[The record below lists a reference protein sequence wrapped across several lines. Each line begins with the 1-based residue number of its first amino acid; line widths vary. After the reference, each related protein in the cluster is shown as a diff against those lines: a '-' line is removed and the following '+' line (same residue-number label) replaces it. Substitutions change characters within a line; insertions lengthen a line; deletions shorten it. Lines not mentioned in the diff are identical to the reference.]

1 MRSLCNLSVILVF
14 STGILWT
21 ACKPEPPRRCF
32 LTSEEELEKKV
43 EEAPMTDLTSKADEA
58 PSKKPKSV
66 AVSLPERDAIDAKYK
81 WDATVLFPTLEDWEK
96 ELLQVADLVK
106 DKKLERHKGKLGG
119 APKAVAAIMKEL
131 SDLELR
137 LEKLAFYAQ
146 RTADVDLRKSQ
157 GREMSERVKAL
168 ANQVESDLSYMEPE
182 LIRLG
187 AKKLEALRDVKELAD
202 HRRFFEKLL
211 RLQKHVLSAPE
222 EAILSQAGIMGD
234 VSYETYEA
242 FSHAD
247 LTFPTVTDSEGSKI
261 TLSAAMYGKY
271 RSALARADRKKVFEA
286 FWPVFKQYRNTF
298 ASLLSA
304 QIKYYTYVAKA
315 RNYVTADKKP
325 DPLTA
330 ALYPK
335 NIPTEYYRGLIKG
348 IHENLDAFHDF
359 LNLRKKMLALPDAA
373 RYYDIYPPLVSAPP
387 KKYTFEDSKK
397 LILEALG
404 PLGDDYRKLMED
416 AFRETSGWFDVFPN
430 AGKRSGAYMDSV
442 YGVHPFM
449 LLNHNDDFDSVST
462 LAHELGHAMHS
473 AYSMKHQPYP
483 KSHYV
488 TFTAEVA
495 SVVNET
501 LLIEHMLKLE
511 KDPEARR
518 FLLSHYLD
526 GFRGTVFRQ
535 TMFAEFE
542 LAAYE
547 AYVAGKVLTADALDE
562 LYLGLLRTYHGHDK
576 GVMDIEELYAVEWA
590 YIPHFYYNFYVYSYV
605 NGLLAATVLA
615 DQILA
620 GGKPAAE
627 KYINGLLKA
636 GGSKDP
642 LEILKDAGVDML
654 DPATFKKAI
663 DKFRLRTKE
672 LAELAK

>member
-1 MRSLCNLSVILVF
+1 MRTSTNVLIFMVF
-14 STGILWT
+14 STGIMWS
-21 ACKPEPPRRCF
+21 ACKPEPPKRCF
-32 LTSEEELEKKV
+32 LASEEDAQKKM
-43 EEAPMTDLTSKADEA
+43 EETPMTDLTNKADQA
-58 PSKKPKSV
+58 PSKKTAP
-66 AVSLPERDAIDAKYK
+66 APIALPERDTIDAKYK
-81 WDATVLFPTLEDWEK
+81 WDATVLFASRDSWEQ
-96 ELLQVADLVK
+96 ELAAVTELVK
-106 DKKLERHKGKLGG
+106 DKKLQRFKGKLGG
-119 APKAVAAIMKEL
+119 TPKAVVEIMKGM
-131 SDLELR
+131 SDLQLR

-146 RTADVDLRKSQ
+146 RDADVDLRKSE
-157 GREMSERVKAL
+157 GREMMERVKAL
-168 ANQVESDLSYMEPE
+168 ANLVESDTSYMEPE
-182 LIRLG
+182 FIRLG
-187 AKKLEALRDVKELAD
+187 QKKLEALRDAKDLAD
-202 HRRFFEKLL
+202 HRRYFESLI
-211 RLQKHVLSAPE
+211 RLQKHVLSGPE
-222 EAILSQAGIMGD
+222 EEILSRAGIMGD

-247 LTFPTVTDSEGSKI
+247 LTFPTVTDAEGNKI
-261 TLSAAMYGKY
+261 ALSAAMYGKY
-271 RSALARADRKKVFEA
+271 RSAMNRADRKKVFEA
-286 FWPVFKQYRNTF
+286 FWPVFKQFRNTF
-298 ASLLSA
+298 ASLLSS
-304 QIKYYTYVAKA
+304 QIKYYSYVAKA
-315 RNYVTADKKP
+315 RNYP

-330 ALYPK
+330 ALFPK
-335 NIPTEYYRGLIKG
+335 NIPTDYYKGLVKG
-348 IHENLDAFHDF
+348 INENLDAFHDF
-359 LNLRKKMLALPDAA
+359 LNLRKKMLKLPDAA
-373 RYYDIYPPLVSAPP
+373 RYYDIYPPLVTAPP

-397 LILEALG
+397 LILEALA

-416 AFRETSGWFDVFPN
+416 AFREQSGWFDVFPN

-473 AYSMKHQPYP
+473 AYSMKTQPYP

-501 LLIEHMLKLE
+501 LLIEYMLKKE

-542 LAAYE
+542 LSAYE
-547 AYVAGKVLTADALDE
+547 AYSSGKVLTADALDE
-562 LYLGLLRTYHGHDK
+562 MYLQLLRRYHGHDK
-576 GVMDIEELYAVEWA
+576 GVMDIEDLYAVEWA

-615 DQILA
+615 DAIVT

-627 KYINGLLKA
+627 KYISGLLKA

-654 DPATFKKAI
+654 DPATFKKAV
-663 DKFRLRTKE
+663 DKFRQRTKE
-672 LAELAK
+672 LAEYAK